1 MERLHDEGLLSCS
14 EDESEVSEDD
24 SEAESESDEEVSE
37 GEGETEGESEFG
49 SESVHDYFS
58 YSTSYPTSS
67 QKIGLRPEP
76 EDSSKTLPL
85 ISSSKLEEIEAEDDV
100 EAEVTR

>member
-1 MERLHDEGLLSCS
+1 MERLEGLLSCS
-14 EDESEVSEDD
+14 GSED
-24 SEAESESDEEVSE
+24 SEAEDSEVESESDEEVSE

-58 YSTSYPTSS
+58 YSTSYPVKN
-67 QKIGLRPEP
+67 QPEG
-76 EDSSKTLPL
+76 DFCSSKTLPL
-85 ISSSKLEEIEAEDDV
+85 ISSKSEEIEGEEDV

>member
-1 MERLHDEGLLSCS
+1 MERLEGLLSCS
-14 EDESEVSEDD
+14 EDDSEVSEDE
-24 SEAESESDEEVSE
+24 SEAESDEEVSE